1 MKNLKDN
8 VFITLLKKYTTIDNE
23 FINIFF
29 KKFSVGDELNFDI
42 KDIDVAKYLGIELIN
57 LRKRLNNYY
66 SKNKN
71 FIENVDFIKIENRIK
86 SVTYVD
92 YFLNYQCFEKIAM
105 GGDSY
110 QSEEVRM
117 YFVKLREFMFEH
129 QELINQAMENNTNLN
144 KFNGFESIYFFVID
158 KQHQD
163 VLKIGRTSFVVQRLR
178 NYNVG
183 RINEVDLKYYA
194 LVKNNVMIEKCMKHN
209 LIENQYIK
217 NKEIYKIKPTVLK
230 EIINECYRK
239 YVNND
244 ENKKLYE
251 DIANLLGLYSFIK
264 DKPKLEPYVIIDNDI
279 VNKKLSKKQ
288 TKNKKKLLTKRYSKK
303 YVKVYS

>member
-8 VFITLLKKYTTIDNE
+8 VFITLLKKYTTIDTE

-29 KKFSVGDELNFDI
+29 KKFSVGDDLNFDI
-42 KDIDVAKYLGIELIN
+42 TDESVAKYLGIELIN

-66 SKNKN
+66 SKHNN
-71 FIENVDFIKIENRIK
+71 FIENVDFIKIKKRIK

-105 GGDSY
+105 SGDSE
-110 QSEEVRM
+110 QSEAVRM
-117 YFVKLREFMFEH
+117 YFVKIRELLVE
-129 QELINQAMENNTNLN
+129 NQKTILQAIGNKTRLN

-158 KQHQD
+158 KRSPD
-163 VLKIGRTSFVVQRLR
+163 IFKIGRSSYIVKRLE

-194 LVKNNVMIEKCMKHN
+194 LVKNSVLIEKCMKHN
-209 LIENQYIK
+209 LINNQYIK
-217 NKEIYKIKPTVLK
+217 NKEIYKVEPTTLK
-230 EIINECYRK
+230 KIIDECYCK
-239 YVNND
+239 YVNNT
-244 ENKKLYE
+244 ENKKLYDE
-251 DIANLLGLYSFIK
+251 IGNLLGLYSFIK

-279 VNKKLSKKQ
+279 LSKKLSKNKQ
-288 TKNKKKLLTKRYSKK
+288 KTNKKLLTKKISKK
-303 YVKVYS
+303 Y